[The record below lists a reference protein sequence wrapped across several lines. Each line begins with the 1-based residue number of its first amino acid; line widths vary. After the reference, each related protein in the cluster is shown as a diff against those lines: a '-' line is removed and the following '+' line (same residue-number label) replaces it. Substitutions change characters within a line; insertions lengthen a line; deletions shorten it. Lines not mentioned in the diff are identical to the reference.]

1 MLYYRMNAKRLEL
14 CPCPPLPAC
23 VEEYFKYPE
32 FEKDGKYPIPET
44 RTIQLQPLRSH
55 GKSRDA
61 QWFFSMAEDDEVP
74 MDLDPACQN
83 LYMRLFDC
91 RKEVADS
98 EQKYPKEITTNCAL
112 RTIALTRPKT
122 VLECMKLRGTFPPLL
137 KILSKVYVDI
147 VLKFEKE
154 LLQLN
159 LLMWTTKIR
168 CQSPTRQRKRKQAT
182 KLKYHTSPH
191 ISPPAPPNARNE
203 AKGSLP
209 PTPTTTANP
218 STNPPQFQLPNPP
231 PLTISTPTSATNGT
245 THNPTPPESSLPNT
259 NPTPDTTLV
268 FYMADTGLNE
278 DEDEDEDEDIP
289 EGTDKEIKA
298 ELAYPQEEDKKRK
311 RDSDQGVQTGSEKEE
326 VKNVG

>member
-168 CQSPTRQRKRKQAT
+168 CQSRHQTQET
-182 KLKYHTSPH
+182 KPKGAY
-191 ISPPAPPNARNE
+191 PPLPPP
-203 AKGSLP
+203 P
-209 PTPTTTANP
+209 PTPQPTRRSSNSPTHP
-218 STNPPQFQLPNPP
+218 HSQSLP
-231 PLTISTPTSATNGT
+231 PTSATNGT

-278 DEDEDEDEDIP
+278 NEDEDEDEDIP

>member
-159 LLMWTTKIR
+159 LLI
-168 CQSPTRQRKRKQAT
+168 
-182 KLKYHTSPH
+182 
-191 ISPPAPPNARNE
+191 
-203 AKGSLP
+203 
-209 PTPTTTANP
+209 
-218 STNPPQFQLPNPP
+218 
-231 PLTISTPTSATNGT
+231 ATNGT

>member
-1 MLYYRMNAKRLEL
+1 
-14 CPCPPLPAC
+14 
-23 VEEYFKYPE
+23 
-32 FEKDGKYPIPET
+32 
-44 RTIQLQPLRSH
+44 
-55 GKSRDA
+55 
-61 QWFFSMAEDDEVP
+61 
-74 MDLDPACQN
+74 
-83 LYMRLFDC
+83 MRLFNC

-98 EQKYPKEITTNCAL
+98 EQMYPKEITTDCAL

-122 VLECMKLRGTFPPLL
+122 VIECMKLRGTFPPLL

-168 CQSPTRQRKRKQAT
+168 CQSQAT
-182 KLKYHTSPH
+182 KPKYHTSPH
-191 ISPPAPPNARNE
+191 ISPHSATKRKKRSQRE
-203 AKGSLP
+203 
-209 PTPTTTANP
+209 PTPH
-218 STNPPQFQLPNPP
+218 SHHHRQLPNPP
-231 PLTISTPTSATNGT
+231 HSQSLPPTSATNGT

-259 NPTPDTTLV
+259 NPTPDTTLT

-278 DEDEDEDEDIP
+278 DEDEDEGEDKP
-289 EGTDKEIKA
+289 ECAGKKNKA

-326 VKNVG
+326 VRMSDRKRAG

>member
-1 MLYYRMNAKRLEL
+1 MNAKRLEL

-122 VLECMKLRGTFPPLL
+122 VLECMKLRGTFPRY
-137 KILSKVYVDI
+137 SRY
-147 VLKFEKE
+147 
-154 LLQLN
+154 
-159 LLMWTTKIR
+159 
-168 CQSPTRQRKRKQAT
+168 C
-182 KLKYHTSPH
+182 
-191 ISPPAPPNARNE
+191 PN
-203 AKGSLP
+203 
-209 PTPTTTANP
+209 
-218 STNPPQFQLPNPP
+218 
-231 PLTISTPTSATNGT
+231 ATNGT